1 MTQPPAPD
9 HLTDLQT
16 AFEDGRLS
24 GVDGSTRDCPFDHRS
39 VLILAAWHAGFSHG
53 RLQARSLP
61 PLPQWPP
68 DRG

>member
-24 GVDGSTRDCPFDHRS
+24 GVDGSARDCPFDHRS

-53 RLQARSLP
+53 RLQSRGLP
-61 PLPQWPP
+61 PPPQWPP